1 MSTEI
6 TTSFVQHY
14 HNNVDLL
21 AQQKGSRLRGAVR
34 EERVTGKEA
43 FFDQIRA
50 TAARRRTTRHGDTP
64 LIETPHDRRKV
75 TLLDYDWADLI
86 DDTDRARLLED
97 PTSAYVR
104 NAAYA
109 MGRAVDDV
117 ILAAAVGTA
126 YSGVSGGTANEFDTV
141 NNRVEASAAGMTVAK
156 VLAAKEILD
165 GYDIDP
171 DIPRYLAL
179 TSAQVSDLLNAAEVK
194 SIDYNTV
201 RALAEGTLNSFCGF
215 TVLRTERLGTAGGER
230 RCLAWARDGIVLAVG
245 KESSAKVSER
255 PDKNYALQVYYSMS
269 IGAVRMSEEGVVDIL
284 CVES

>member
-1 MSTEI
+1 MSTQI
-6 TTSFVQHY
+6 TTGFVNHY
-14 HNNVDLL
+14 HSNVDVM
-21 AQQKGSRLRGAVR
+21 AQQKGSRLRPAVR

-64 LIETPHDRRKV
+64 LIDTPHDRRKV

-86 DDTDRARLLED
+86 DDTDRVRLITD

-104 NAAYA
+104 NAAFA

-117 ILAAAVGTA
+117 IIAAATGTA
-126 YSGVSGGTANEFDTV
+126 YSGVSGGTANTFDTT
-141 NNRVEASAAGMTVAK
+141 NNRVVSSSTGMTVAK
-156 VLAAKEILD
+156 ILDAKEILD

-179 TSAQVSDLLNAAEVK
+179 TSAQVSDLLNATEVK

-201 RALAEGTLNSFCGF
+201 RALAEGNLNTFCGF
-215 TVLRTERLGTAGGER
+215 NIVRTERLGLVGSER
-230 RCLAWARDGIVLAVG
+230 RCLAWARDGILLAVG
-245 KESSAKVSER
+245 KESSAKVTER
-255 PDKNYALQVYYSMS
+255 PDKNYAVQVYYSMS
-269 IGAVRMSEEGVVDIL
+269 VGAVRMSEDWVVDIL
-284 CVES
+284 CTES